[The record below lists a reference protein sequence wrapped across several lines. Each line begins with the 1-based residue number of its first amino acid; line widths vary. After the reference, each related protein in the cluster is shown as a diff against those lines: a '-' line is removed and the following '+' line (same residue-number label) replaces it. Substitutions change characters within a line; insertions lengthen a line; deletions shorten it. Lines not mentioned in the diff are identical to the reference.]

1 MVDEE
6 AVAVEMKMPFPKTKN
21 RAAKPT
27 GNRRELLRMPPALP
41 QAIARRLQALSA
53 RLLHVSWIEGVLWAI
68 AALYALVL
76 VQGALDW
83 LFDLPQRVRVVF
95 LLADAAIL
103 GFLVF
108 HFGVQPWRRRLTP
121 DEAALYAERHW
132 PELRT
137 GLISAVQ
144 LARRNDGSPAIVAA
158 LMEKMAARVARFD
171 LRVAVQ
177 ARRLRK
183 LVFIAVA
190 LAVVAAGVIA
200 WFAPKS
206 FILLRRMVLI
216 NEPLPTETIVMA
228 VSKDI
233 AVATGQTIELA
244 AKASGVIPRSG
255 RVEVTYEGKKPEM
268 VSISPKA
275 SSPEEF
281 SLSIANVQQ
290 PLKYRFYLN
299 DGRGEEWNVTLLH
312 PPVLEEIS
320 FEVVNPPYTEIP
332 ATRLTPGSL
341 NLLAGSKLRV
351 VGKSSQALKSAKV
364 VLAGLDK
371 DVPLKPEG
379 SDRTE
384 FRAEIDVPKEGLK
397 GLHVEL
403 TNEKDMVSQDNTNY
417 GIEVIRD
424 APPEIVIAEGQ
435 PDKQN
440 LVSDQKPRLRFDVR
454 DDFKVKEVFL
464 CVQAMNS
471 LGEGE
476 EPNPEKA
483 KQVPITV
490 PKPAAGLS
498 FDYLWTDVQKAVD
511 WAEGLSY
518 TYWIKAVDNN
528 DVTGPGVTYSAPM
541 QWSVVSLQTKRAELA
556 EQLKKHAESIK
567 DLSGA
572 QEDVRKELGELL
584 KQEKK

>member
-1 MVDEE
+1 M
-6 AVAVEMKMPFPKTKN
+6 AVEMKMPFPKTKS
-21 RAAKPT
+21 RAPKPV
-27 GNRRELLRMPPALP
+27 GNRREMLRMPPTLP
-41 QAIARRLQALSA
+41 QAIARRLQALSG
-53 RLLHVSWIEGVLWAI
+53 RLLHVSWIEGVLWTVVAFC
-68 AALYALVL
+68 ALV
-76 VQGALDW
+76 VAQGALDW
-83 LFDLPQRVRVVF
+83 LFDLPFRVRVMF
-95 LLADAAIL
+95 LLADVAIL

-108 HFGVQPWRRRLTP
+108 QFGIQPWRSRLTP

-144 LARRNDGSPAIVAA
+144 LARRNDGSPTIVAA
-158 LMEKMAARVARFD
+158 LMERMAAKVARFD
-171 LRVAVQ
+171 LRLAVQ

-183 LVFIAVA
+183 LGF
-190 LAVVAAGVIA
+190 LAVVLAVAAAGLIA
-200 WFAPKS
+200 GFAPKS
-206 FILLRRMVLI
+206 FILLRRMVLV
-216 NEPLPTETIVMA
+216 NEPLPTETIVVA

-233 AVATGQTIELA
+233 AVPAGQTIELA
-244 AKASGVIPRSG
+244 AKASGAIPRSG
-255 RVEVTYEGKKPEM
+255 RVEVTYEGKRPEM
-268 VSISPKA
+268 VSVSAKA

-312 PPVLEEIS
+312 PPVLEEIT
-320 FEVVNPPYTEIP
+320 FEVVNPAYTELP

-351 VGKSSQALKSAKV
+351 SGKSSQALKSAKI
-364 VLAGLDK
+364 VLSGLDK
-371 DVPLKPEG
+371 EMPLKPGGAEN
-379 SDRTE
+379 RE
-384 FRAEIDVPKEGLK
+384 FRAEVDVPKEGLTA
-397 GLHVEL
+397 LHVEL
-403 TNEKDMVSQDNTNY
+403 TNEEGMVSQDNTNY

-424 APPEIVIAEGQ
+424 APPQIAVAEGQ

-454 DDFKVKEVFL
+454 DDFKVKQVFL

-483 KQVPITV
+483 KQVPIPV

-498 FDYLWTDVQKAVD
+498 FDYQWADVQKAVD

-541 QWSVVSLQTKRAELA
+541 QWSVVSLQTKRAELT

-584 KQEKK
+584 KQEKR